1 MTSGEGKEQMSKEK
15 MILLLEAELEKP
27 IEEMDAELIQHIL
40 KTLEPLPSLEQ
51 QHASWEKI
59 KRVLIAKGYLVM
71 PVNQ

>member
-1 MTSGEGKEQMSKEK
+1 MSKEK

-27 IEEMDAELIQHIL
+27 EEEMDTELIQHIL
-40 KTLEPLPSLEQ
+40 ETLEPLPALEQ

-59 KRVLIAKGYLVM
+59 KMVLIAKGYLVM

>member
-1 MTSGEGKEQMSKEK
+1 MRGEGTNEQKK

-27 IEEMDAELIQHIL
+27 EEEMDTELIQHIL
-40 KTLEPLPSLEQ
+40 ETLEPLPSLEQ

-59 KRVLIAKGYLVM
+59 KMVLIAKGYLVM